1 MTTLRADLDV
11 ASSDSTRLQPAL
23 LGLGTA
29 LPGLRVPQAEL
40 ARDMTELWRL
50 EGARRARFQRII
62 EGSGVE
68 SRHGVVPIDSIPPM
82 TTAERMRLYE
92 RHAPGLAEAAA
103 RRALDDSDV
112 DSATITDLLVVS
124 CTGFRAPGVDVELI
138 RRLGLSPS
146 TRRATI
152 GFMGC
157 FGAITALRQARAIA
171 ASDASATVL
180 VVCVELC
187 SLHLRPDPD
196 PQNQVAAALFAD
208 GAAAA
213 VVGRHESTSTG
224 RPLPTLTPG
233 ASLLLPEGADWMTWT
248 ITDAGFAMTL
258 TRDVPAAIR
267 ARLADFVADTC
278 EPLPASIIL
287 HPGGPGV
294 IDAAEEALTPI
305 LPTIADDAGLRAAR
319 AILRTCGNMSST
331 AVLFVLEEAQRHG
344 AQTPSLLL
352 AFGPGLTI
360 EALGLESAGDHAPN
374 HA

>member
-1 MTTLRADLDV
+1 MTTLRADLEP
-11 ASSDSTRLQPAL
+11 SSYGSMRIQPAL

-29 LPGLRVPQAEL
+29 LPDLCVPQAEL
-40 ARDMTELWRL
+40 ARDMANLWDL

-68 SRHGVVPIDSIPPM
+68 TRCGVVPIDSIPHR

-92 RHAPGLAEAAA
+92 RHAPDLAESAA
-103 RRALDDSDV
+103 RRALDDADI
-112 DSATITDLLVVS
+112 DSASVTDLLVVS

-138 RRLGLSPS
+138 RRLDLAPT

-171 ASDASATVL
+171 ASDPGASIL

-213 VVGRHESTSTG
+213 VVGQHASTSTG
-224 RPLPTLTPG
+224 RPLPTLTSG

-267 ARLADFVADTC
+267 ARLADFVADAC

-294 IDAAEEALTPI
+294 IDAGEEALAPI
-305 LPTIADDAGLRAAR
+305 LPTIADDPGLRASR
-319 AILRTCGNMSST
+319 EILRTCGNMSSA
-331 AVLFVLEEAQRHG
+331 AVLFVLEEAQRNG
-344 AQTPSLLL
+344 ARLPSLLL

-360 EALGLESAGDHAPN
+360 EALGLGRPSDHA
-374 HA
+374 